1 MANARRIEK
10 VNILLRELIAEILK
24 RELQFPDGVLVT
36 VTRVVTS
43 QDMHYADVLISVLGA
58 DSEEESILAELTRNV
73 GEVQHLMNRRVR
85 MRPVPRITFKIDRE
99 EKKRERIEKILA
111 RDTRTER

>member
-1 MANARRIEK
+1 MASARRIEK
-10 VNILLRELIAEILK
+10 VNILLRELIAEILE
-24 RELQFPDGVLVT
+24 RELQFPDGILIT

-43 QDMHYADVLISVLGA
+43 TDMHYADVLVSVLGT
-58 DSEEESILAELTRNV
+58 DHEESVLTELAKNV

-99 EKKRERIEKILA
+99 EKKRERIEEILA
-111 RDTRTER
+111 HDKRGER